1 MLFYYSCLGR
11 KIIMNV
17 TFTIDQEDNQLLAV
31 YFSIS
36 KGKVHRTVE
45 VAPGKCYVDE
55 DAKGKPIGVELLAPG
70 EVRLMLRE
78 LRGKY
83 TIPEV
88 DKAYKTMKT
97 ALSGA

>member
-1 MLFYYSCLGR
+1 ME
-11 KIIMNV
+11 V
-17 TFTIDQEDNQLLAV
+17 TFTIDQEDNQVLAV

-55 DAKGKPIGVELLAPG
+55 DSKGKPIGVEMLAPG
-70 EVRLMLRE
+70 EVKLLLRK

-88 DKAYKTMKT
+88 DNAYKTMKT